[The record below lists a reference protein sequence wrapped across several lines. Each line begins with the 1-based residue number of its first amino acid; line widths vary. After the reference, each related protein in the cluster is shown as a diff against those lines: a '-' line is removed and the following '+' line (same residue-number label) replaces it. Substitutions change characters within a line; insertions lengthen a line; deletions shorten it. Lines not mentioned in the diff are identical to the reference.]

1 MGRKLKF
8 DELEIPITEVKA
20 FVENYIYSKKNRE
33 IIQEKWCDGITYED
47 LAEKYDM
54 SSRQMFRIVNNAEKT
69 FKKINHIPS

>member
-8 DELEIPITEVKA
+8 DELEIPITEVKT

-54 SSRQMFRIVNNAEKT
+54 SSRQVFRIVNAAEKT
-69 FKKINHIPS
+69 FKKINNIPS